1 MHHDGEVAMEPKR
14 YAWVVPGRLAVAERP
29 GRGGRSHR
37 RELRP
42 REIDW
47 WCGQGVTAV
56 VSAMRTRHALDE
68 YAERGLEVR
77 WHPFR
82 DPEGARREMPALTA
96 SVTELLDRGEGAV
109 LVHCDRANEWL
120 AAIDAAL
127 RLSLGLARRP
137 STALRAAAAD
147 GLPVGSLATSI
158 VGRPASAA
166 A

>member
-1 MHHDGEVAMEPKR
+1 MEPRR
-14 YAWVVPGRLAVAERP
+14 YAWIVPGRLAVAERP

-37 RELRP
+37 RKLRP
-42 REIDW
+42 REIEW
-47 WCGQGVTAV
+47 WQAQGVTAV
-56 VSAMRTRHALDE
+56 VSAMPTRHALDE

-82 DPEGARREMPALTA
+82 DPEGACREMSALTA
-96 SVTELLDRGEGAV
+96 SAIELLGRGQGGV

-127 RLSLGLARRP
+127 RLALGLAARP
-137 STALRAAAAD
+137 RAALRAAAAD